1 MLANINQLLPCDM
14 CFIYLICSAMLFG
27 HWLSK
32 SQITYC
38 LYDVPS
44 LGQFVIA
51 TKYRLTHSLCFQTGR
66 LAIAV
71 LEAFLNHLIFWTV
84 AHFKLLAR
92 LVDPVLPCQSH
103 SPAEKQEAQ
112 EADSLSGELQSHLP
126 FSTTVLGG
134 KGPRERGQI
143 LSLDS
148 WSSLVIQLWCL
159 QLTHRNPGSL
169 EFLGEEVSVVH

>member
-1 MLANINQLLPCDM
+1 MPCCLDTLALKEPNSLLSLWCTQPWAIRYSNKIQVNSQSLLPDWQG
-14 CFIYLICSAMLFG
+14 SN
-27 HWLSK
+27 
-32 SQITYC
+32 
-38 LYDVPS
+38 
-44 LGQFVIA
+44 
-51 TKYRLTHSLCFQTGR
+51 
-66 LAIAV
+66 V

-92 LVDPVLPCQSH
+92 LVDPVLLCQPH
-103 SPAEKQEAQ
+103 SPAQKQEAQ
-112 EADSLSGELQSHLP
+112 EADFLSGKLQSHLP

-148 WSSLVIQLWCL
+148 WSSLVVQLWCL

-169 EFLGEEVSVVH
+169 EFLGEAVSVVHWRLITALAATADCPGCRI